1 MLKFRLSCLTIG
13 LFIACSEQDK
23 NTSNPQTSQELYR
36 IVAGKVWIY
45 DTERYLDDSLVYRS
59 ADTLVLNTA
68 QILWGGAIWT
78 PYVGQ
83 TGTYWRNALEGVWR
97 LKINPNYPTG
107 LAELIYAYPARAGEA
122 WTVPSD
128 DDSVSV
134 VSASEQVTVPAGAF
148 GQCYYYR
155 FKRADNSRI
164 ASVWIQPGVGI
175 VQQSELVIAGA
186 DTLRA
191 TMKLKAY

>member
-1 MLKFRLSCLTIG
+1 
-13 LFIACSEQDK
+13 
-23 NTSNPQTSQELYR
+23 
-36 IVAGKVWIY
+36 
-45 DTERYLDDSLVYRS
+45 
-59 ADTLVLNTA
+59 
-68 QILWGGAIWT
+68 
-78 PYVGQ
+78 
-83 TGTYWRNALEGVWR
+83 
-97 LKINPNYPTG
+97 
-107 LAELIYAYPARAGEA
+107 
-122 WTVPSD
+122 
-128 DDSVSV
+128 VSV